1 MEKKQQQKL
10 TFKEAVEATPDVATG
25 YHKGIEAFG
34 KYTSKIK
41 VPESSKIDGS
51 LDIDATTSTFYP
63 NESRWD
69 YALCY
74 DSEVFYIEVHSAI
87 TSEVTKIVK
96 KLQWLKIWL
105 AIKAPEINKLTSKTK
120 HPYYWV
126 QSSKCN
132 IPKHMRQ
139 YKIAVQN
146 KILPIPIWDYSKICK
161 KGKN

>member
-51 LDIDATTSTFYP
+51 LDIDATTSTLYP

-74 DSEVFYIEVHSAI
+74 DSEVFYCSI
-87 TSEVTKIVK
+87 
-96 KLQWLKIWL
+96 
-105 AIKAPEINKLTSKTK
+105 
-120 HPYYWV
+120 
-126 QSSKCN
+126 
-132 IPKHMRQ
+132 
-139 YKIAVQN
+139 
-146 KILPIPIWDYSKICK
+146 
-161 KGKN
+161 